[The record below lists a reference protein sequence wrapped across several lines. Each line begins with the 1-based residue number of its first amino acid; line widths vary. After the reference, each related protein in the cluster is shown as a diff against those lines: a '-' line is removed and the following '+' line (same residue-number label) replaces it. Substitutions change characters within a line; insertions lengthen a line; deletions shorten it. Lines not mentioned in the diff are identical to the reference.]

1 MLFRSNAGNI
11 ILPSQGNIVGAT
23 ANNSGSLQ
31 WIGNSSGDGYG
42 YTTLQLRPDD
52 TLTGD
57 QWLVIDPTSPN
68 HIHIRAGG
76 TQDNSNAYL
85 FFGGENSYF
94 QVPAGSNPNVYVAAN
109 GNTWT
114 FGVDGNL
121 TIPGTIN
128 LVGGTSVIESSANN
142 VSIYNEVSQTNG
154 VVIWGD
160 GLGNAGVELQS
171 DGMLS
176 FVTDN
181 GNSSYQTVFLQNGNI
196 QTAKGIFPVDDN
208 THDVG
213 IGSNQFRDAY
223 FGGNVN
229 ADVFRTTDGGLT
241 HTGSAVG
248 INADAGKDVYLYA
261 DGANV
266 GWIFDTTG
274 NVTIP
279 KNILG
284 PNNGNPIV
292 VDAGSTGDSFISIP
306 SFQDGG
312 EQLVIKNRYFSS
324 QGIRIE
330 TETGNFVLRSEE
342 HTSELQSRL
351 HPRMPSSA

>member
-1 MLFRSNAGNI
+1 MTGVQTCALPIYTNSFPFNSTIIWIVTGSSYVSVGLADNVFPDTVTGQVIISGVVGTTEANATWYYQAIETNIFQLYHDAACTIPVAGTSWTAYVSGGTAVAVTFKNLSITGGNI
-11 ILPSQGNIVGAT
+11 QITANGASTNSWVFNTNGNLTLPNSGNIVGAT

-121 TIPGTIN
+121 TIP
-128 LVGGTSVIESSANN
+128 
-142 VSIYNEVSQTNG
+142 
-154 VVIWGD
+154 
-160 GLGNAGVELQS
+160 
-171 DGMLS
+171 
-176 FVTDN
+176 
-181 GNSSYQTVFLQNGNI
+181 
-196 QTAKGIFPVDDN
+196 
-208 THDVG
+208 
-213 IGSNQFRDAY
+213 
-223 FGGNVN
+223 
-229 ADVFRTTDGGLT
+229 
-241 HTGSAVG
+241 
-248 INADAGKDVYLYA
+248 
-261 DGANV
+261 
-266 GWIFDTTG
+266 
-274 NVTIP
+274 

-312 EQLVIKNRYFSS
+312 EQLVIKNAYYGS
-324 QGIRIE
+324 QGIRIQ
-330 TETGNFVLRSEE
+330 TETGNFV
-342 HTSELQSRL
+342 
-351 HPRMPSSA
+351 